1 MTEKRN
7 SRIALLAVVML
18 LSGAF
23 LGLMSED
30 SSAANN
36 NAVGF
41 ISSGDPSGVD
51 VTIINQATGVTKS
64 ATSASDG
71 SYSVSYTH
79 LTLPTKA

>member
-18 LSGAF
+18 LSGAL

-30 SSAANN
+30 SSAADN

-41 ISSGDPSGVD
+41 ISSADPSGVD
-51 VTIINQATGVTKS
+51 VTIINLS
-64 ATSASDG
+64 LI
-71 SYSVSYTH
+71 H
-79 LTLPTKA
+79 I